1 MPLQLEFCG
10 QATGLLQAIYYK
22 YIYKMLDFLTWLIYA
37 PAYIELA
44 ATIFAVVLVSL
55 PLCAALQFEDFLLF
69 LCAIGLLSVLYF

>member
-1 MPLQLEFCG
+1 
-10 QATGLLQAIYYK
+10 
-22 YIYKMLDFLTWLIYA
+22 MLDFLTWLIYA

-55 PLCAALQFEDFLLF
+55 PLCAALQFEDFLMF